1 MAGVDYVLAKHPI
14 DRKKVAVIGHSYGGF
29 MTNWLI
35 TQYPDRFAAAASGA
49 GIANWTSDYAN
60 SDIPRTKE
68 TEFWGPP
75 SDPKAR
81 ETMIRQSPIT
91 YANRDQD
98 ADAVHQW
105 RDRPP
110 RAVLGERAA
119 LRRDQEERRSGEDDP
134 VRGTA
139 ARHRR
144 LMEQRSSECS
154 TSGSGSTNT

>member
-1 MAGVDYVLAKHPI
+1 
-14 DRKKVAVIGHSYGGF
+14 

-91 YANRDQD
+91 YAE
-98 ADAVHQW
+98 
-105 RDRPP
+105 P
-110 RAVLGERAA
+110 RHA
-119 LRRDQEERRSGEDDP
+119 LRRSSSTARSTTACRSQRDEQLYVAIKKQERAGEDDP
-134 VRGTA
+134 VRRPAAAGSRARGT
-139 ARHRR
+139 
-144 LMEQRSSECS
+144 MFTECS
-154 TSGSGSTNT
+154 TSARGLTSM